1 MVDTQKSMLTHL
13 WDLLTEDT
21 GLKGIMSDPVRC
33 YLTWAKPDA
42 EFPYL
47 VHRIEIMRESGTHVI
62 QRASYYLDAW
72 SDSPDA
78 NEILAIRERLI
89 QLLDELVFST
99 TEIGKAHIE
108 IVSARDLPESEQD
121 IWHQATLWEIV
132 FRRDAEAVSIEGR

>member
-1 MVDTQKSMLTHL
+1 MVDTQKSMLTYL
-13 WDLLTEDT
+13 WTRLTSDT
-21 GLKGIMSDPVRC
+21 SLQATMGGTVRC

-47 VHRIEIMRESGTHVI
+47 VHRIEFMREPGTHVI

-78 NEILAIRERLI
+78 DEILAIRERLI

-99 TEIGKAHIE
+99 TEIGMTHIE

-132 FRRDAEAVSIEGR
+132 LRRDAEAVSIEGR